1 MKGDLSIMNSTVTEI
16 LRKYG
21 AGELTVEEAN
31 KQLKEAGS
39 NVYLNPNKTGNA
51 WMDDGLGGETLT
63 VENGKVVG
71 GGIADDYTIYYEGK
85 EWHTNGDGETLVA
98 GPGIPEVMPTEKLP
112 EKADMSRKPENANSV
127 VRQKTKRGTYDIY
140 YDELGY
146 AVKATR
152 VR

>member
-1 MKGDLSIMNSTVTEI
+1 MNSIITEI

-51 WMDDGLGGETLT
+51 WLDDGLGGETIT
-63 VENGKVVG
+63 IKDGKIVG
-71 GGIADDYTIYYEGK
+71 GGIADDYSIYYNGK
-85 EWHTNGDGETLVA
+85 VYHAGPDGETLVE
-98 GPGIPEVMPTEKLP
+98 GPGIPETVEREKLP
-112 EKADMSRKPENANSV
+112 EKVDMSRKPERANSV
-127 VRQKTKRGTYDIY
+127 VRRKTKRGTYDVY

-152 VR
+152 V